1 MIKLRVYAA
10 RILTELGVAW
20 LLILAYEIYYQEFSF
35 VMIVYLHNLIPFLF
49 SVVVM
54 FGIIMYLICSA
65 VVGTYHLVRAI
76 KRQRLMQ

>member
-20 LLILAYEIYYQEFSF
+20 LLILAYEIYYQEFVW
-35 VMIVYLHNLIPFLF
+35 VMEYSHNLVPFLF
-49 SVVVM
+49 SVVVI
-54 FGIIMYLICSA
+54 FGIILYLICSA
-65 VVGTYHLVRAI
+65 VVGTYHLVRAT